1 MKQHRLA
8 ATAATAAAAA
18 IVALGS
24 TGVAHAEANPAS
36 STTRIT
42 SAVQAAG
49 EPPAGD
55 HPRTGPGGR
64 PRHGPGFYKAID

>member
-42 SAVQAAG
+42 SAVQLQANLQQAITLEQAQVG
-49 EPPAGD
+49 ALGTGPAG
-55 HPRTGPGGR
+55 
-64 PRHGPGFYKAID
+64 KAID